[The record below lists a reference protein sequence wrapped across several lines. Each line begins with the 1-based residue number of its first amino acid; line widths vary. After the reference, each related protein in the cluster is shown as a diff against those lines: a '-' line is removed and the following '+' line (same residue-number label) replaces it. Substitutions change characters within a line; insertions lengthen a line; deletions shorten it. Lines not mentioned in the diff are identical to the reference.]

1 MLTHVLDG
9 AVRPRLEIVESN
21 AELRNELAR
30 ALVSL
35 GFEVVAVAEA
45 SVPGGPDERAR
56 YALRVIDLA
65 APGAARWLEEPSSAD
80 RCLFL
85 AGEAMEPR
93 ALSAR
98 VGLELDVL
106 VKPFSIQRLEARL
119 LRRIEADREPNRLR
133 LDPLLQTRDPRLAR
147 SLERAWRVARQ
158 DCPVSIE
165 GELGTGRRALA
176 RAIHAASPRAGEIL
190 ICIESSALVGPSGD
204 SVEQELARLV
214 SSAAR
219 GTLLVV
225 EPESLPERV
234 QAALQSELR
243 RVDDAEAPRCIT
255 IARRSLDE
263 SAREGRLSAEL
274 LYRLSGATLE
284 LPSLRERTADQ
295 LAICTSIARRV
306 ARELGLRSPIL
317 ELALVERLS
326 QEGFPGN
333 RLGLESRLRSA
344 LIRADSTGTFESLL
358 FESSEPISSAAER
371 PPSLDLKLLERDTI
385 IRALGHAKGNRTHAS
400 HALGISVRTL
410 RNKIREY
417 ALR

>member
-1 MLTHVLDG
+1 V
-9 AVRPRLEIVESN
+9 VESN
-21 AELRNELAR
+21 PELRNELAR
-30 ALVSL
+30 ALTGL
-35 GFEVVAVAEA
+35 GFEVVAAAEA
-45 SVPGGPDERAR
+45 SVPERRDERAR
-56 YALRVIDLA
+56 YVLHVIDLA
-65 APGAARWLEEPSSAD
+65 APGAVRWLAEPSSAA

-85 AGEAMEPR
+85 AGEAMDTR

-106 VKPFSIQRLEARL
+106 VKPFSIQLLEMRL
-119 LRRIEADREPNRLR
+119 LRRVDGNREPGRLR
-133 LDPLLQTRDPRLAR
+133 TDPWLQTGDPRLAR
-147 SLERAWRVARQ
+147 TFERAVRVARQ
-158 DCPVSIE
+158 ECPVCIE

-176 RAIHAASPRAGEIL
+176 GAIHAASSRAGGVLVAVEG
-190 ICIESSALVGPSGD
+190 SQLVGAATEA
-204 SVEQELARLV
+204 VEHELARLV

-219 GTLLVV
+219 STLLVV
-225 EPESLPERV
+225 EPETLPPRV

-243 RVDDAEAPRCIT
+243 RIDDAEAVRCIT

-274 LYRLSGATLE
+274 LYRLSGATFK
-284 LPSLRERTADQ
+284 LPPLRERVADQ
-295 LAICTSIARRV
+295 LAICTAIARRV
-306 ARELGLRSPIL
+306 ARELGLRSPV
-317 ELALVERLS
+317 LAPELVERLA
-326 QEGFPGN
+326 QEGFAGN

-344 LIRADSTGTFESLL
+344 LIRAEDTGAFESLL
-358 FESSEPISSAAER
+358 FESPTRVSSPSER

-385 IRALGHAKGNRTHAS
+385 VRALGHAKGNRTHAS